1 MSRSWAWHGI
11 IFDKTTKWCCGPCA
25 LQPRTGYPSVIWMM
39 LTTSVLPSIQDWRNL
54 QKRMECVVQN
64 IVQKNFPQ
72 FSEAHVATIQHQYS
86 DISEDGTERQ
96 EMFEDICKRVVQLVW
111 PKIDMKSIQQA
122 AEGDVVQDSDS
133 DDDPQYLDDTILY
146 WNDQTQDELEET
158 LPYWS
163 SRPKQWWFCVSV

>member
-1 MSRSWAWHGI
+1 MCW
-11 IFDKTTKWCCGPCA
+11 DNVQK
-25 LQPRTGYPSVIWMM
+25 LSVTRHHLRQDNKMM
-39 LTTSVLPSIQDWRNL
+39 LWALCFAAKNRISFRHLDDVDDKCSSIQDWRNL

-86 DISEDGTERQ
+86 DISEDSTERQ

-146 WNDQTQDELEET
+146 
-158 LPYWS
+158 
-163 SRPKQWWFCVSV
+163 

>member
-1 MSRSWAWHGI
+1 
-11 IFDKTTKWCCGPCA
+11 
-25 LQPRTGYPSVIWMM
+25 
-39 LTTSVLPSIQDWRNL
+39 
-54 QKRMECVVQN
+54 MECVVQN

-146 WNDQTQDELEET
+146 
-158 LPYWS
+158 
-163 SRPKQWWFCVSV
+163 